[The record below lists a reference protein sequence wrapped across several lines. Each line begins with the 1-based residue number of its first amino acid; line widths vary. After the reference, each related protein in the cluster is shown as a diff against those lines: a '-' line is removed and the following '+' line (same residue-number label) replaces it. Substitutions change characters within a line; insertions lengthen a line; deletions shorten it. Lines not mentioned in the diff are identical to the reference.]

1 MFLQLD
7 LCSEDKFTLAMT
19 VLDQAL
25 GYLSNGIPPF
35 TLRCMLLSFIGA
47 NTSLQEYFRT
57 DDDAKTLLSDIYG
70 QQGVCQQSLGNID
83 RAIHCYSRA
92 VEVGGLSYTGVFT
105 VKIISHRF
113 REYLSRIARMV

>member
-1 MFLQLD
+1 
-7 LCSEDKFTLAMT
+7 
-19 VLDQAL
+19 
-25 GYLSNGIPPF
+25 
-35 TLRCMLLSFIGA
+35 A

-92 VEVGGLSYTGVFT
+92 VEVDADAHACHANLAVLLLSMVSPQGNDEGLLKRAKEHLNRAVELDPSN
-105 VKIISHRF
+105 S
-113 REYLSRIARMV
+113 E